1 VFRSAGRAI
10 VDASVWNSN
19 NMKYLFL
26 GALLASA
33 PLTGGAQAQILP
45 TTCPTDYVGGVAPDL
60 TNPKLGTKL
69 RELCYSQFAVYHSGI
84 TATPLFVAQRLSA
97 DMVVRAKAIDREDVF
112 HAESSLSRSERA
124 ELSHYRSS
132 GYDRGHM
139 APAADMATKLSQDE
153 SFSLANMIPQKP
165 SLNRREWADIEET
178 TRKLASG
185 YGEVFV
191 VSGPVFA
198 GASLK
203 KIGGRVLVPTAV
215 FKAVYI
221 PSTGQSSA
229 WWADNATGGM
239 EVVSVAEL
247 SSRIGADVFPAV
259 PATSKVA
266 LVKLPLPSGAKGID
280 TTAVTGAIAD
290 EVTSNDAGLSKDAA
304 WWEQAIAILFAVLE
318 AVVRIVWR

>member
-1 VFRSAGRAI
+1 
-10 VDASVWNSN
+10 
-19 NMKYLFL
+19 MKSSIIGAMMAAVLF
-26 GALLASA
+26 A
-33 PLTGGAQAQILP
+33 GGAQAEVLP
-45 TTCPTDYVGGVAPDL
+45 TSCADDYVGGAAPDL
-60 TNPKLGTKL
+60 TNPKLGAKL
-69 RELCYSQFAVYHSGI
+69 RELCYSQFSVYHSGI

-97 DMVVRAKAIDREDVF
+97 DMVVKAKGIDREDVF
-112 HAESSLSRSERA
+112 HAESDLPKSERA

-139 APAADMATKLSQDE
+139 APAADMATKRAQDE

-185 YGEVFV
+185 YGVVFV

-215 FKAVYI
+215 YKAVYV

-239 EVVSVAEL
+239 EVVSIAEL
-247 SSRIGADVFPAV
+247 GSRIGADVFPAV
-259 PATSKVA
+259 SAASKAA

-280 TTAVTGAIAD
+280 ETVVTGAVD
-290 EVTSNDAGLSKDAA
+290 VGGSSSEVGPSSNAA
-304 WWEQAIAILFAVLE
+304 WWEKALAILLAVLE
-318 AVVRIVWR
+318 AALRIFWR